1 MDAAEIRKA
10 LPDDAPAIARL
21 VDEAYSPYIP
31 RIGRKPAP
39 MLDDYRQVIAEADSF
54 VCTRNGEVAGV
65 LVLRPQGPA
74 LLLENIAVAPA
85 FKGQGIGKA
94 LLAFC
99 EERARA
105 QGFQAI
111 ELYTNQLMTENIAL
125 YTKLGYR
132 ETHRAT
138 ENGFARVFMRKVVA
152 GPAL

>member
-1 MDAAEIRKA
+1 MQVFRQAT
-10 LPDDAPAIARL
+10 PDDAPAIARL

-39 MLDDYRQVIAEADSF
+39 MLDDYRQVVAEADVF
-54 VCTRNGEVAGV
+54 VCARDGEVAGV
-65 LVLRPQGPA
+65 LVLRLQGPVV
-74 LLLENIAVAPA
+74 LLENIAVAPA
-85 FKGQGIGKA
+85 FKGRGIGKA

-99 EERARA
+99 EDYARARRLE
-105 QGFQAI
+105 AI

-138 ENGFARVFMRKVVA
+138 EDGFARVFMRKGVV
-152 GPAL
+152 GPA

>member
-1 MDAAEIRKA
+1 MDAAELRQA

-31 RIGRKPAP
+31 RMGCKPAP
-39 MLDDYRQVIAEADSF
+39 MLDDYRQVIAEADVF
-54 VCTRNGEVAGV
+54 VCAREDKIAGV
-65 LVLRPQGPA
+65 LVLRPQGAA

-99 EERARA
+99 EEHARA
-105 QGFQAI
+105 QRLQAI

-138 ENGFARVFMRKVVA
+138 ESGFARVFMRKVVA